1 MQRDPI
7 TLAVIGLATLA
18 FAWVL
23 WPLFGAVFWA
33 TAFAIVFTPL
43 HGMVLRRMPGR
54 RNLAA
59 FLMILGILVLIVL
72 PSLVLGVA
80 IYREVAALFSG
91 IQSGE
96 VDLRQIYHSV
106 LAGLPDWARQPVAD
120 LGLADLSAAQDGLA
134 AWLRG
139 WVSGI
144 APGVLSFGQSIV
156 GFVIGAGVVLYL
168 GFFLLRDGL
177 VLVENLKRAIPLPV
191 RVRDELLAR
200 FTLAVRATV
209 KGDILVAVLQGGLGG
224 LGFWALGIHA
234 PLLWMALM
242 MFLSLL
248 PVFGAALV
256 WVPVGIYLLATGFVW
271 QGLALL
277 AYGVLVVSLIDNVTR
292 PILVGQA
299 AKMPDYVVL
308 ISTIGGIASF
318 GAQGF
323 ITGPV
328 IAAMFIAVWETFTE
342 PR

>member
-7 TLAVIGLATLA
+7 TLAAIGLATLA

-23 WPLFGAVFWA
+23 WPLFGALFWA
-33 TAFAIVFTPL
+33 TTLAIVFAPL
-43 HGMVLRRMPGR
+43 HGGVLRRMPGR

-59 FLMILGILVLIVL
+59 LVMILGILVLIVL
-72 PSLVLGVA
+72 PSLVLGMA
-80 IYREVAALFSG
+80 IYREVAALFAG

-96 VDLRQIYHSV
+96 IDLPQIYH
-106 LAGLPDWARQPVAD
+106 ATMAALPDWAKTVAAD
-120 LGLADLSAAQDGLA
+120 LGLGDLSSAQDGLA
-134 AWLRG
+134 ASLRG

-144 APGVLSFGQSIV
+144 APKVLSFGQSTV
-156 GFVIGAGVVLYL
+156 GFVVGVGVALYL
-168 GFFLLRDGL
+168 SFFLLRDGAML
-177 VLVENLKRAIPLPV
+177 VDNLKTAIPLPAKA
-191 RVRDELLAR
+191 RDELLAK

-209 KGDILVAVLQGGLGG
+209 KGDILVAILQGGLGG
-224 LGFWALGIHA
+224 LGFWVLGIHA

-248 PVFGAALV
+248 PVFGAAMI
-256 WVPVGIYLLATGFVW
+256 WVPVSVYLLATGFLW

-328 IAAMFIAVWETFTE
+328 IAAMFIAVWETFAE